1 MSAPGS
7 PGADGALGSA
17 RSLLLGGTETRHSQ
31 ERCRVG
37 VMRCPRCSGLED
49 RVVDSRTA
57 EEGAAIR
64 RRRECLTCGRRF
76 TTYERLEEVPFVV
89 IKRSGQREP
98 FERAKLIAGMQA
110 SAKNRPLSLA
120 ALEQIAAE
128 IDESLRLEGAEVTS
142 QQVGLAVLDAL
153 RGQDD
158 VAYLRFASVY
168 KGFTDAGD
176 FQREA
181 GLLTKVTSP
190 KSGRA
195 GGPQLTSP
203 EEAGQPG

>member
-1 MSAPGS
+1 MSAPGW
-7 PGADGALGSA
+7 PGAEGWPGPA
-17 RSLLLGGTETRHSQ
+17 RSLLLDGTESRRSQ

-37 VMRCPRCSGLED
+37 WMRCPRCSGLED

-110 SAKNRPLSLA
+110 SAKNRPLPLA

-128 IDESLRLEGAEVTS
+128 IDESLRLEGPEVTS

-153 RGQDD
+153 RGQDH

-168 KGFTDAGD
+168 KGFTAADD

-181 GLLTKVTSP
+181 GLLTKVTTP

-195 GGPQLTSP
+195 GGP
-203 EEAGQPG
+203 